1 MDDYPRGS
9 LDHNIPFLLTLGVSP
24 PNSSSAHNP
33 ELSKS
38 IKDQAIEVRSDLP
51 TLDLPPAQAL
61 LHYIQER
68 DASNLPCIAYEHQ
81 LRYRFRVKSAERVST
96 LTSHAVP

>member
-33 ELSKS
+33 GLGKTL
-38 IKDQAIEVRSDLP
+38 KDQAIEVRSDLP
-51 TLDLPPAQAL
+51 PLDLPPAQAL

-68 DASNLPCIAYEHQ
+68 DASTLPCIAYEHQ
-81 LRYRFRVKSAERVST
+81 LRYRFRVKSAERVSI
-96 LTSHAVP
+96 L